1 MLAVGCDQGLASFQ
15 SVSSDPA
22 VAALRAALAMA
33 GSASGRIPHVSRSRG
48 RRSPR
53 LDEPRLAMPEE
64 RIDAD
69 LGLGRHADA
78 VGELKA
84 LVEFHDEQDA
94 GSDAARRRFA
104 RASACA
110 GVELAPPTD
119 DEGKSPSTLRSR
131 PLQTPRARA
140 GTATSRTVEPR
151 RTASVL
157 RASRQTPGWGRRA
170 GAQDAAFPLDEAA
183 ARERPLG
190 APLATAQDVKEE

>member
-1 MLAVGCDQGLASFQ
+1 
-15 SVSSDPA
+15 
-22 VAALRAALAMA
+22 
-33 GSASGRIPHVSRSRG
+33 
-48 RRSPR
+48 
-53 LDEPRLAMPEE
+53 MPEE

-84 LVEFHDEQDA
+84 LVEFRDEQDA

-157 RASRQTPGWGRRA
+157 RASRQTPGWDDEQERRTRL
-170 GAQDAAFPLDEAA
+170 FPLDEAA